1 MMRIQDWSM
10 HELEDIICENF
21 GKSGDHVVPLWCI
34 QQVDEILE
42 ALDVH
47 RQLGH
52 RIGSVGK
59 SANSGRST
67 GDTYQTE
74 DAGSFHPSSEVGSN
88 SMLDGSWSQESK
100 GPAPATNGTKCT
112 ANVSALTSQNVIIL
126 DKCGEGNKIDSVC
139 NTIYLKD
146 AAFGTQGTPDDYRGC
161 NLSPADSSSRD
172 TNVGFLEND
181 KDKDVDLMDYDWPD
195 DSNMEDIDRLFR
207 NCNSTFAQGST
218 SYADEPSWL
227 AGSSHGGYAL
237 TGVNSNFSLKNDLLA
252 AYDDKPPTIGN
263 HTYAEWLDSNVESE
277 WNYST
282 TKQANDGNDCTK
294 VSAITQLSNENILF
308 GSEDKDVISVHAKP
322 PESHYV
328 FSEKARI
335 QHSDCNNSNLE
346 RRHGKKRPLAE
357 EKIETSA
364 ASGHQN
370 YSSHFSDQEHYSG
383 PTSNPLGQMEY
394 DLLTHQVPFS
404 LIRSS
409 DKFDNESHPPTSY
422 KALDHLICDSP
433 QRFDCLDHHLSK
445 PASMA
450 TQEDIDNQQTRQQLS
465 EVLMAKL
472 PSQQN
477 SFTSAIQKKY
487 PKHSQ
492 LQCEISDSNLLVDRN
507 SGHPVVEMDV
517 LTAHE
522 GSCLT
527 SDLSDDSLKETSF
540 WQLHH
545 VMDLLD
551 IRTTLSLRDGLYRL
565 AKSAEQRHG
574 FTCANSPIRAS
585 KCTGSCSTEN
595 LQNYA
600 GYMDTETNTNPI
612 DRAIAHLLFYGP
624 SDSVSRPTSDAAS
637 IKFLPHSSE
646 CCLIMLIPRLL

>member
-1 MMRIQDWSM
+1 M
-10 HELEDIICENF
+10 
-21 GKSGDHVVPLWCI
+21 
-34 QQVDEILE
+34 
-42 ALDVH
+42 
-47 RQLGH
+47 
-52 RIGSVGK
+52 
-59 SANSGRST
+59 
-67 GDTYQTE
+67 
-74 DAGSFHPSSEVGSN
+74 
-88 SMLDGSWSQESK
+88 
-100 GPAPATNGTKCT
+100 
-112 ANVSALTSQNVIIL
+112 
-126 DKCGEGNKIDSVC
+126 
-139 NTIYLKD
+139 
-146 AAFGTQGTPDDYRGC
+146 
-161 NLSPADSSSRD
+161 
-172 TNVGFLEND
+172 
-181 KDKDVDLMDYDWPD
+181 
-195 DSNMEDIDRLFR
+195 
-207 NCNSTFAQGST
+207 
-218 SYADEPSWL
+218 
-227 AGSSHGGYAL
+227 
-237 TGVNSNFSLKNDLLA
+237 
-252 AYDDKPPTIGN
+252 
-263 HTYAEWLDSNVESE
+263 
-277 WNYST
+277 
-282 TKQANDGNDCTK
+282 
-294 VSAITQLSNENILF
+294 
-308 GSEDKDVISVHAKP
+308 
-322 PESHYV
+322 
-328 FSEKARI
+328 
-335 QHSDCNNSNLE
+335 E

-545 VMDLLD
+545 VMDL
-551 IRTTLSLRDGLYRL
+551 
-565 AKSAEQRHG
+565 
-574 FTCANSPIRAS
+574 
-585 KCTGSCSTEN
+585 
-595 LQNYA
+595 
-600 GYMDTETNTNPI
+600 
-612 DRAIAHLLFYGP
+612 
-624 SDSVSRPTSDAAS
+624 V
-637 IKFLPHSSE
+637 
-646 CCLIMLIPRLL
+646 

>member
-227 AGSSHGGYAL
+227 AGSSHGGY
-237 TGVNSNFSLKNDLLA
+237 GVNSNFSLKNDLLA

>member
-1 MMRIQDWSM
+1 MKRIQDWSM

-34 QQVDEILE
+34 QQVDEILG

-47 RQLGH
+47 RQPGH

-67 GDTYQTE
+67 GDTYQTK
-74 DAGSFHPSSEVGSN
+74 DAGSFPPSSEVGSE

-100 GPAPATNGTKCT
+100 GPAPATTGTKCT
-112 ANVSALTSQNVIIL
+112 ANVSALTSQNVIVL
-126 DKCGEGNKIDSVC
+126 DKCGEGNKIDPVC

-146 AAFGTQGTPDDYRGC
+146 AAFGTQGTPDDNRGC

-172 TNVGFLEND
+172 TNAGFLEND
-181 KDKDVDLMDYDWPD
+181 KEKEVDLMDYDWPD
-195 DSNMEDIDRLFR
+195 VSNMEDIDRLFR

-227 AGSSHGGYAL
+227 AAL

-263 HTYAEWLDSNVESE
+263 HTYAEWLDSNVETE

-282 TKQANDGNDCTK
+282 TVQANDGNDCTK
-294 VSAITQLSNENILF
+294 VSASTQVSNENILF

-357 EKIETSA
+357 EKIVTSA

-394 DLLTHQVPFS
+394 GLLTHQVPFS

-409 DKFDNESHPPTSY
+409 DKFDNESHPPTLY
-422 KALDHLICDSP
+422 KALDHLMCDSP
-433 QRFDCLDHHLSK
+433 QRVDCLDHHLSK
-445 PASMA
+445 PASMT
-450 TQEDIDNQQTRQQLS
+450 TQEDIDNQQTREQLS

-492 LQCEISDSNLLVDRN
+492 LQYEISDSNLFVDRN
-507 SGHPVVEMDV
+507 SGHPAVEMDAR
-517 LTAHE
+517 TAHE

-545 VMDLLD
+545 VMDLFD
-551 IRTTLSLRDGLYRL
+551 IRTKLSLRDGLYRL

-574 FTCANSPIRAS
+574 FTCANSPIRAT
-585 KCTGSCSTEN
+585 KCTGSCSTES

-637 IKFLPHSSE
+637 IEFLPHSSE
-646 CCLIMLIPRLL
+646 CCLIMLTPRWL